1 MLHFGFKH
9 KDGRL
14 CPLSGSGRVLLSVLY
29 CFSYTNWREIWVPSR
44 TAMNNGTNI
53 CHVLIL
59 STGRNLCAREWSVW
73 IFKKHI
79 HRDSYPSTQTC
90 IYFSLTGGKVKKKL
104 GIITKRWRWQW
115 SCMCLWKF
123 FYCFGIVL
131 LEHPSLKLRG
141 RTCAA
146 EKTHLEVTRK
156 SSLHTLHGC
165 CASCNYI
172 TSLNSSLTEKLIF
185 TSTSLP

>member
-44 TAMNNGTNI
+44 TAMSNGTNI

-104 GIITKRWRWQW
+104 GIITMQRD
-115 SCMCLWKF
+115 
-123 FYCFGIVL
+123 
-131 LEHPSLKLRG
+131 EDDNDP
-141 RTCAA
+141 A
-146 EKTHLEVTRK
+146 
-156 SSLHTLHGC
+156 
-165 CASCNYI
+165 CASESFLLLWDCSPG
-172 TSLNSSLTEKLIF
+172 TSFTEAAGKNMCCRKNSFGSHQKIQSAYTAWLLCQLQLHHLFK
-185 TSTSLP
+185 

>member
-104 GIITKRWRWQW
+104 GIITMQRDEDDNDPACASESFFTALGLFSWNILHW
-115 SCMCLWKF
+115 SCGEEHVLQKKLIWKSPENPV
-123 FYCFGIVL
+123 CI
-131 LEHPSLKLRG
+131 H
-141 RTCAA
+141 CMAA
-146 EKTHLEVTRK
+146 VP
-156 SSLHTLHGC
+156 
-165 CASCNYI
+165 AAI
-172 TSLNSSLTEKLIF
+172 TSPL
-185 TSTSLP
+185 